1 MFHTI
6 QWRIA
11 FGFIIIIVLG
21 MAALGSYLTVSAH
34 NDLLDN
40 LRSELHTEADIVAQA
55 SRPFLQDGDLAGL
68 TGFVNGLGEDI
79 EARVTVVRMD
89 GTVLA
94 DSQEDAASLANH
106 AGRPEIMQALE
117 TGYGEATRTSPSTG
131 ERMLYVAVPITGT
144 DGTLGTARV
153 ALDTERV
160 EAYTGTMVPITIVSI
175 ICATVAVIVAAWF
188 ITRLT
193 MRPIRELTFAS
204 RELAAGNF
212 DYRVPFKSGD
222 ESGQLARAFQD
233 MSDRLKDLVQNLS
246 DDKARLST
254 ILDNMADGIITTDQ
268 DTNVVLMNQAAG
280 RLLGIPHGEAAGRPL
295 IESARDYQ
303 LNDILKRCLKSGKSE
318 EAQFEAGVSGRF
330 LRAIA
335 VPMPAETGGALL
347 LLQDLTELRGLQTMR
362 REIVGNISH
371 DFRTPLAGIKAMVN
385 TLQDGAVND
394 AEAAADFL
402 ARIEDEV
409 DRLTQMVTELTEL
422 SRIETGRSQLKIAPV
437 NINDL
442 VRDGII
448 HLGPQAERQK
458 LALTVDLQEDLPVV
472 RIDAERIR
480 QVIINLMHNAIKFNK
495 PEGSVTVATRLE
507 EDAVVVSV
515 SDTGIGI
522 APGDLPRIFERFF
535 KADRSRAGLGSGMG
549 LAIAK
554 HTVESHGGTIKV
566 RSEPGKG
573 STFTFRLPLNRRPG

>member
-1 MFHTI
+1 MFHTL

-11 FGFIIIIVLG
+11 LGFIVIIVLG

-40 LRSELHTEADIVAQA
+40 LRLELRTEAEIVAEA
-55 SRPFLQDGDLAGL
+55 SRPFLEDGDLAGL
-68 TGFVNGLGEDI
+68 TGFVNDLGGKI
-79 EARVTVVRMD
+79 EARVTVVRLD

-94 DSQEDAASLANH
+94 DSREDAASLANH
-106 AGRPEIMQALE
+106 ATRPEIIEALE
-117 TGYGEATRTSPSTG
+117 SGHGEASRTSPSTG
-131 ERMLYVAVPITGT
+131 DKMLYVSVPVTG
-144 DGTLGTARV
+144 DGGPLGTARV
-153 ALDTERV
+153 ALETERV
-160 EAYTGTMVPITIVSI
+160 EDYAGTMVPIIILSI
-175 ICATVAVIVAAWF
+175 ISATAVVVVAAWF

-212 DYRVPFKSGD
+212 DYHIPFKAGD

-233 MSDRLKDLVQNLS
+233 MTERLKDLVQTLS
-246 DDKARLST
+246 DDKARLAT

-268 DTNVVLMNQAAG
+268 ETNVVLMNQAAG
-280 RLLGIPHGEAAGRPL
+280 KLLGIRHAEALNKPL
-295 IESARDYQ
+295 IESARDYH
-303 LNDILKRCLKSGKSE
+303 LNDILKRCMAKGKSE
-318 EAQFEAGVSGRF
+318 ESQFEAGVSGRF

-335 VPMPAETGGALL
+335 VPMPAGGALV
-347 LLQDLTELRGLQTMR
+347 LLQDLTELRSLQTMR

-385 TLQDGAVND
+385 TLQDGAMND
-394 AEAAADFL
+394 PEAANDFL

-422 SRIETGRSQLKIAPV
+422 SRIETGRSQLKLTNV

-442 VRDGII
+442 VRECIV
-448 HLGPQAERQK
+448 HLTPQAERQK
-458 LALTVDLQEDLPVV
+458 LKLTADLQEDLPAVMA
-472 RIDAERIR
+472 DAERMR
-480 QVIINLMHNAIKFNK
+480 QVIINLMHNAIKFNN
-495 PEGSVTVATRLE
+495 PEGSVTVSTRR
-507 EDAVVVSV
+507 EDAYVVVSV
-515 SDTGIGI
+515 NDTGIGI
-522 APGDLPRIFERFF
+522 AQRDLPRIFERFF

-554 HTVESHGGTIKV
+554 HIVESHGGTISA

-573 STFTFRLPLNRRPG
+573 SVFAFRLPVSRRPG